1 MKSVKL
7 CHKARSRSD
16 GGCATV
22 LSDIKIN
29 ILNMR
34 PSLSRDASD
43 TGRRHSLLQQS
54 KLLSIRLSNAGKRPS
69 LSRGHAHEKD
79 SITSSHHR
87 LSTGPVNNNPRRSLM
102 VKKPNT
108 AHGTR
113 VPILNDHNDKFENMT
128 LQDFEI
134 GKILGKGKF
143 GKVYCVKHRE
153 TGLICALKAMEK
165 KEIVQYTIQKQFRRE
180 VEIQGSFKHKNLTQ
194 LYGFFYDEKR
204 VYLLMEY
211 VYYGE
216 LYKFLKNNGPLNETL
231 ASYFVYQMANAL
243 DYMHSKNILHRDIK
257 PENILIGFNNT
268 IKLTDFGWSVYNE
281 DGQKRKTLCGT
292 IDYLSPELIK
302 SREYN
307 NKVDVWALG
316 VLTYELLVGSP
327 PFEEDTKEMTYRRI
341 LRCDLKFPLNVSLQ
355 ARDLI
360 VRLLQ
365 FEPSKRIPL
374 SEVKSHAWIA
384 NNRGSWTDL

>member
-1 MKSVKL
+1 ML
-7 CHKARSRSD
+7 P
-16 GGCATV
+16 T
-22 LSDIKIN
+22 
-29 ILNMR
+29 
-34 PSLSRDASD
+34 DAKD
-43 TGRRHSLLQQS
+43 VGRRNSLEQQS
-54 KLLSIRLSNAGKRPS
+54 KLLSIRLNNAGKRTS
-69 LSRGHAHEKD
+69 LARGYSRAKKSIGSSYQRV
-79 SITSSHHR
+79 SITPRNGYDHPNTSTLLRNSSPKGSDSVSG
-87 LSTGPVNNNPRRSLM
+87 LTSGSLA
-102 VKKPNT
+102 VKKPN
-108 AHGTR
+108 AGIGNR
-113 VPILNDHNDKFENMT
+113 SSILAGKEVDKFKNMS

-143 GKVYCVKHRE
+143 GKVYCVKHKE

-211 VYYGE
+211 VYHGE
-216 LYKFLKNNGPLNETL
+216 LYKFLKNNGPLNESL

-243 DYMHSKNILHRDIK
+243 DYMHSKKILHRDIK

-268 IKLTDFGWSVYNE
+268 IKLTDFGWSVLNE
-281 DGQKRKTLCGT
+281 KGQKRKTLCGT

-302 SREYN
+302 SREYDD
-307 NKVDVWALG
+307 KVDVWALG

-327 PFEEDTKEMTYRRI
+327 PFEENTKEMTYRRI
-341 LRCDLKFPLNVSLQ
+341 LRCDIRFPPHVSPQ

-360 VRLLQ
+360 GKLLQ
-365 FEPSKRIPL
+365 FEPTNRIPL
-374 SEVKSHAWIA
+374 SEVKSHTWITSHKP
-384 NNRGSWTDL
+384 SWSSLQSD

>member
-1 MKSVKL
+1 M
-7 CHKARSRSD
+7 RS
-16 GGCATV
+16 
-22 LSDIKIN
+22 
-29 ILNMR
+29 
-34 PSLSRDASD
+34 SLAKDPTDS
-43 TGRRHSLLQQS
+43 GRRHSLQQQS
-54 KLLSIRLSNAGKRPS
+54 KLLSMRLSNVGKRTG
-69 LSRGHAHEKD
+69 SRGALQGRN
-79 SITSSHHR
+79 SFSSSNQR
-87 LSTGPVNNNPRRSLM
+87 LSTAPVSSKVESNPRRSLM
-102 VKKPNT
+102 VKKSGT
-108 AHGTR
+108 AHTTR
-113 VPILNDHNDKFENMT
+113 PPTLMEQSSKFKNMT

-143 GKVYCVKHRE
+143 GKVYCVKHKE

-165 KEIVQYTIQKQFRRE
+165 KEIIQYTIQKQFRRE
-180 VEIQGSFKHKNLTQ
+180 VEIQSSFRHKNLTQ

-216 LYKFLKNNGPLNETL
+216 LYKFLKNKGPLNESL

-257 PENILIGFNNT
+257 PENILIGFDNT

-302 SREYN
+302 SREYD

-316 VLTYELLVGSP
+316 VLTYELLAGSP

-341 LRCDLKFPLNVSLQ
+341 LKCDLKFPANISPQ
-355 ARDLI
+355 AKDLI
-360 VRLLQ
+360 SRLLQ
-365 FEPSKRIPL
+365 FEPSQRILL
-374 SEVKSHAWIA
+374 SEVKSHAWITHNQDSWA
-384 NNRGSWTDL
+384 NL

>member
-1 MKSVKL
+1 ML
-7 CHKARSRSD
+7 P
-16 GGCATV
+16 T
-22 LSDIKIN
+22 
-29 ILNMR
+29 
-34 PSLSRDASD
+34 DAKD
-43 TGRRHSLLQQS
+43 VGRRSSLEQQS
-54 KLLSIRLSNAGKRPS
+54 KLLSIRLNNAGKRTS
-69 LSRGHAHEKD
+69 LARGYSRAKKSIGSSYQRV
-79 SITSSHHR
+79 SITPRNGYDHPNTSTLLRNSSPKGSDSVSG
-87 LSTGPVNNNPRRSLM
+87 LTSGSLA
-102 VKKPNT
+102 VKKPN
-108 AHGTR
+108 AGIGNR
-113 VPILNDHNDKFENMT
+113 SSILAGKEVDKFKNMS

-143 GKVYCVKHRE
+143 GKVYCVKHKE

-211 VYYGE
+211 VYHGE
-216 LYKFLKNNGPLNETL
+216 LYKFLKNNGPLNESL

-243 DYMHSKNILHRDIK
+243 DYMHSKKILHRDIK

-268 IKLTDFGWSVYNE
+268 IKLTDFGWSVLNE
-281 DGQKRKTLCGT
+281 KGQKRKTLCGT

-302 SREYN
+302 SREYDD
-307 NKVDVWALG
+307 KVDVWALG

-341 LRCDLKFPLNVSLQ
+341 LRCDIRFPPHVSPQ

-360 VRLLQ
+360 GKLLQ
-365 FEPSKRIPL
+365 FEPTNRIPL
-374 SEVKSHAWIA
+374 SEVKSHTWITSHKP
-384 NNRGSWTDL
+384 SWSSLQSD

>member
-1 MKSVKL
+1 ML
-7 CHKARSRSD
+7 P
-16 GGCATV
+16 T
-22 LSDIKIN
+22 
-29 ILNMR
+29 
-34 PSLSRDASD
+34 DAKD
-43 TGRRHSLLQQS
+43 VGRRNSLEQQS
-54 KLLSIRLSNAGKRPS
+54 KLLSIRLNNAGKRTS
-69 LSRGHAHEKD
+69 LARGYSRAKKSIGSSCQRV
-79 SITSSHHR
+79 SITPRNGYDHPNTSTLLRNSSPKGSDSVSG
-87 LSTGPVNNNPRRSLM
+87 LTSGSLA
-102 VKKPNT
+102 VKKPNP
-108 AHGTR
+108 GIGNR
-113 VPILNDHNDKFENMT
+113 SSILAGKEVDKFKNMS

-143 GKVYCVKHRE
+143 GKVYCVKHKE

-211 VYYGE
+211 VYHGE
-216 LYKFLKNNGPLNETL
+216 LYKFLKNNGPLNESL

-243 DYMHSKNILHRDIK
+243 DYMHSKKILHRDIK

-268 IKLTDFGWSVYNE
+268 IKLTDFGWSVLNE
-281 DGQKRKTLCGT
+281 KGQKRKTLCGT

-302 SREYN
+302 SREYDD
-307 NKVDVWALG
+307 KVDVWALG

-341 LRCDLKFPLNVSLQ
+341 LRCDIRFPPHVSPQ

-360 VRLLQ
+360 GKLLQ
-365 FEPSKRIPL
+365 FEPTNRIPL
-374 SEVKSHAWIA
+374 SEVKSHTWITS
-384 NNRGSWTDL
+384 NKPSWSSLQSD